1 MYYHAHHS
9 GRGDVMVTA
18 RPLYI

>member
-9 GRGDVMVTA
+9 GHGDVMVTA